1 MPAACTDSPTI
12 TGASSFAAMPLLH
25 ALLRRQPQR
34 LLLCDELDAIADLQ
48 PQLLPWCEQ
57 QGIKTDLQW
66 CCLEPL
72 AALPELPARQWLIH
86 ANNVRAEELLQTN
99 SAAAVR
105 RNIVATQQLLAALP
119 AGGVPLVLLSSHLAG
134 QRQGVAGSTLAA
146 AEALVAHWAACH
158 PHCAV
163 QVWRLPPAFD
173 PKPSA
178 PDPASAWLRERL
190 AEQFIDQLMS
200 SPADGEGQQLIAA
213 DPAPSCDQLLSSQPL
228 SNAVTLPAQ
237 SIDSWLASASVAE
250 PLARYDN
257 QAMLAAL
264 GELWA

>member
-1 MPAACTDSPTI
+1 MPTI

-34 LLLCDELDAIADLQ
+34 LQLCDELDAIADLQ
-48 PQLLPWCEQ
+48 SQLLPWCEQ

-66 CCLEPL
+66 CCLEPQ
-72 AALPELPARQWLIH
+72 AALPQLAARQWLIH
-86 ANNVRAEELLQTN
+86 GNNVRAEELLQTN
-99 SAAAVR
+99 SCTAVR
-105 RNIVATQQLLAALP
+105 RNIVATQQLLDGLP
-119 AGGVPLVLLSSHLAG
+119 AGGVPLVLLSSHLAT

-158 PHCAV
+158 PHCPV

-178 PDPASAWLRERL
+178 PDLASAWLRERL
-190 AEQFIDQLMS
+190 AEQFIDQLVS

-213 DPAPSCDQLLSSQPL
+213 DPAPSGDQLLSSQPL
-228 SNAVTLPAQ
+228 SNAVTFPAQ
-237 SIDSWLASASVAE
+237 PIDSWLASARVAE

-257 QAMLAAL
+257 QRMLEVL

>member
-1 MPAACTDSPTI
+1 MPTI

-25 ALLRRQPQR
+25 ALLRRQPKR

-66 CCLEPL
+66 CCLEPQ
-72 AALPELPARQWLIH
+72 AALPQLPARQWLIH
-86 ANNVRAEELLQTN
+86 GNNVRAEELLQTN
-99 SAAAVR
+99 SCTAVR

-119 AGGVPLVLLSSHLAG
+119 AGDVPLVLLSSHLAT

-158 PHCAV
+158 PHCPV

-173 PKPSA
+173 PSA
-178 PDPASAWLRERL
+178 TDLASAWLRERL
-190 AEQFIDQLMS
+190 AEQFIDQLVI
-200 SPADGEGQQLIAA
+200 SPPDREGQQLIAA
-213 DPAPSCDQLLSSQPL
+213 NPAPAGDQLLSSQPL
-228 SNAVTLPAQ
+228 SDAVTLPAQ
-237 SIDSWLASASVAE
+237 SIDSWLASARIAE

-257 QAMLAAL
+257 QRMLEAL

>member
-1 MPAACTDSPTI
+1 MPSI

-48 PQLLPWCEQ
+48 LQLLPWCEQ
-57 QGIKTDLQW
+57 QAIKTDLQW
-66 CCLEPL
+66 CCPEPL
-72 AALPELPARQWLIH
+72 AALPQLPARQWLIH
-86 ANNVRAEELLQTN
+86 ANNVRAEALLQSN

-105 RNIVATQQLLAALP
+105 RNIVATQELLAALP
-119 AGGVPLVLLSSHLAG
+119 AGGVPLVLLSSHLAAR
-134 QRQGVAGSTLAA
+134 RQGVAGSTLAA

-158 PHCAV
+158 PHCPV

-190 AEQFIDQLMS
+190 AEQFIDQLVS

-213 DPAPSCDQLLSSQPL
+213 NPAPASDQLLSSQPL

-237 SIDSWLASASVAE
+237 SIDSWLVSTRVAE
-250 PLARYDN
+250 PLTRYDN
-257 QAMLAAL
+257 QAMLEAL

>member
-1 MPAACTDSPTI
+1 MPTI

-34 LLLCDELDAIADLQ
+34 LLLCEKLGSIADLQ

-66 CCLEPL
+66 CCLEPQ
-72 AALPELPARQWLIH
+72 AALPQLPAHQWLIH
-86 ANNVRAEELLQTN
+86 GSNVRAEELLQSN
-99 SAAAVR
+99 SCTAVR
-105 RNIVATQQLLAALP
+105 RNIVATQQLLDALP
-119 AGGVPLVLLSSHLAG
+119 AGGVPLVLLSSHLAA
-134 QRQGVAGSTLAA
+134 QCEGVAGSTLAA

-158 PHCAV
+158 PHCPV

-173 PKPSA
+173 PPA
-178 PDPASAWLRERL
+178 PDSVSPSPASAWLRERL
-190 AEQFIDQLMS
+190 AEQFIDQLVS
-200 SPADGEGQQLIAA
+200 SPADGEGQQLNAA
-213 DPAPSCDQLLSSQPL
+213 NPAPAGDQLLTSQPL

-237 SIDSWLASASVAE
+237 PIDSWLASARVAE

-257 QAMLAAL
+257 QAMLEAL
-264 GELWA
+264 VELWA